1 MDCRL
6 DVSLFTSKEAGVT
19 KMKVLSLAIWKLTR
33 DPSGC
38 SVYQAGAVR
47 AQGHGSTKKQSLA
60 KAGASEYLEVC

>member
-1 MDCRL
+1 MI
-6 DVSLFTSKEAGVT
+6 TAT
-19 KMKVLSLAIWKLTR
+19 TVLPPTAELLLPQEPLSAVWTVDWLTR